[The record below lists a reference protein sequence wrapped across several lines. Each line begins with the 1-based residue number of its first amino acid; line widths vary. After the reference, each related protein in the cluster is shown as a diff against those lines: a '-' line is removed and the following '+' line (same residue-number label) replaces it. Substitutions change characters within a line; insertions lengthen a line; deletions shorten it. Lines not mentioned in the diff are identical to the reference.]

1 MRRLFQLG
9 QHLKLR
15 PSLTRGMS
23 NQGINEET
31 AAMLAAAKQQ
41 EGKPTIF
48 DKILDKS
55 IPSECVYE
63 TDKVYCFR
71 DINPQAPTHILCI
84 PKERDGLTGLKNAE
98 ERHEAILGK
107 LMVAASTVAQ
117 MEKLDDGY
125 RIVVNDGPLGCQ
137 SVYHLHVHVL
147 GGRQLSWP
155 PG

>member
-1 MRRLFQLG
+1 MIYD
-9 QHLKLR
+9 K
-15 PSLTRGMS
+15 
-23 NQGINEET
+23 NN
-31 AAMLAAAKQQ
+31 
-41 EGKPTIF
+41 IF
-48 DKILDKS
+48 AKILRGE
-55 IPSECVYE
+55 IPCK
-63 TDKVYCFR
+63 KVFENDYVLAFN
-71 DINPQAPTHILCI
+71 DISPQAPTHILCI